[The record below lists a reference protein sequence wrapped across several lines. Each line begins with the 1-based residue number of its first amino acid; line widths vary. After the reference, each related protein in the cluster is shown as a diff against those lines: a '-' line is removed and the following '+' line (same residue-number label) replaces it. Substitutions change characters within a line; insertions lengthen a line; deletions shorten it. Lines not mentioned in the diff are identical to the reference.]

1 MPTKD
6 KRILL
11 RITEGQA
18 EAFEQKCLA
27 NSTSMSKVLRTA
39 ITEYLYKAKANDT
52 LKPNLANGGAG
63 EQ

>member
-1 MPTKD
+1 MPTKN

-11 RITEGQA
+11 RVNEGQA

-52 LKPNLANGGAG
+52 HQPNLANGGDG